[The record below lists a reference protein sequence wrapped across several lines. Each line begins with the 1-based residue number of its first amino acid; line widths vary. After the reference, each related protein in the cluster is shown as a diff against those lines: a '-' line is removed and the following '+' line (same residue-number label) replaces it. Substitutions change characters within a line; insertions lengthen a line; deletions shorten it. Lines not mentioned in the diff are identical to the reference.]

1 MSAEGAIR
9 VVVVD
14 DDSLVRNALAGYV
27 TRNTG
32 MRLAGTCRSGRQAL
46 ELLADHDVDVV
57 LIDVR
62 MPEMDGIEVTRELR
76 RTGSRVKILVLTT
89 FDEDRLMLAA
99 LAAGANGFMLKD
111 SAPEAIVEAIQV
123 AHSGGH
129 VISARPATRL
139 AQRYLPQEEWQ
150 GGEVDPHGLTAR
162 ERAVLRE
169 LCRAASN
176 AEIAGALGLSEST
189 VKAHVSTIMD
199 KLNCKSR
206 LKAVIRAFELGLA
219 EPPRG
224 QDLEAEGGE

>member
-1 MSAEGAIR
+1 MSADTIR

-14 DDSLVRNALAGYV
+14 DDSLVRNALSGYV
-27 TRNTG
+27 TRSSG
-32 MRLAGTCRSGRQAL
+32 MRLVGTCRNGRQAL
-46 ELLADHDVDVV
+46 ELLAGHGVDVV
-57 LIDVR
+57 LMDVR

-89 FDEDRLMLAA
+89 FDEDKLMLAA

-111 SAPEAIVEAIQV
+111 SALEAIQV
-123 AHSGGH
+123 ANSGGH

-139 AQRYLPQEEWQ
+139 AERYLPQEEWQ
-150 GGEVDPHGLTAR
+150 GGEVGPHGLTGR

-176 AEIAGALGLSEST
+176 AEIAGSLGLSEST

-224 QDLEAEGGE
+224 SEQDDEGGA